1 MPFLNSFT
9 TSQTLGAP
17 SVINFLDNSTGS
29 DGAITGRRV
38 YMQTASGSFLVETGT
53 STDYELWSIANISD
67 SFDVLSKD
75 EALRVVVEWV
85 NVSGVAL
92 YSATQILGFTL
103 YNETFDYQTTQALSG
118 NPLLINDNRFFVN
131 KSALREYIDSGNQA
145 ISFAAD
151 IFAAQQCYDRAT
163 ALRLDSQYSFN
174 INS

>member
-17 SVINFLDNSTGS
+17 SAINFLDNSTGS

-38 YMQTASGSFLVETGT
+38 YMQTASGSFLVETGNA
-53 STDYELWSIANISD
+53 TDYELWALADISITL
-67 SFDVLSKD
+67 DVLSKD
-75 EALRVVVEWV
+75 EALRIVVEWV
-85 NVSGVAL
+85 NVSGAVL
-92 YSATQILGFTL
+92 YSSTQILGFTL
-103 YNETFDYQTTQALSG
+103 YNTTFDYQTTQALSG
-118 NPLLINDNRFFVN
+118 NPMLINDNNFFVN
-131 KSALREYIDSGNQA
+131 KSALREYIDSGDQA

-163 ALRLDSQYSFN
+163 EIRNNSQYLFN